1 MTTTTNP
8 GNLAPETAGTM
19 WADLFTAELAARS
32 AAHLV
37 TRRALIYAGCG
48 LPVDQVLDAL
58 KIDGEAWAERCADYE
73 AWRAA
78 SRAAARRIEARAAV
92 DPSRPEGAQ

>member
-1 MTTTTNP
+1 MTTTTDP
-8 GNLAPETAGTM
+8 GNIAPETAGSM

-32 AAHLV
+32 AVHLA
-37 TRRALIYAGCG
+37 TRRALIYVGCG

-73 AWRAA
+73 TWRAA
-78 SRAAARRIEARAAV
+78 NRAAAHRVEDRAAA
-92 DPSRPEGAQ
+92 DPSRHEGAA